1 MQTPKGRK
9 ELHVC
14 AEEQGGPC
22 DWIEPEYGDTRAEMV
37 GETMKGLMD
46 PCEDIG
52 SYSEWNGEPLEGFEP
67 RTDMRLLIFS
77 NTHFGCWIENTL

>member
-52 SYSEWNGEPLEGFEP
+52 SYSE
-67 RTDMRLLIFS
+67 
-77 NTHFGCWIENTL
+77 